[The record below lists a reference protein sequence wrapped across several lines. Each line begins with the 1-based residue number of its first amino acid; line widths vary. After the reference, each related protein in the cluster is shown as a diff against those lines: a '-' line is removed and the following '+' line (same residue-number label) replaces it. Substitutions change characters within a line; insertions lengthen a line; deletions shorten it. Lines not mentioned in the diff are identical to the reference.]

1 MRLLLVLLALLSGL
15 SLSDVSVAAA
25 RAEVVGAASGAAT
38 ATVAPVQKACK
49 GEIAV
54 QKPTGQTKLAQVQP
68 LPQLTHIRA
77 CKIRIPDRPRE

>member
-15 SLSDVSVAAA
+15 SLSDVSVAAS
-25 RAEVVGAASGAAT
+25 RAQVVGTASGTAIAT
-38 ATVAPVQKACK
+38 IAPTQKACK
-49 GEIAV
+49 GDVKI
-54 QKPTGQTKLAQVQP
+54 QQPTVQTKLARAEP